1 MNPTGRTAA
10 PDPMARFSPAQFAWG
25 LTALLAL
32 LVVAFHQDL
41 LQANREPE
49 VVLSEILAVNHSA
62 LDDADGDFPGW
73 IELQN
78 RSGRPIDL
86 AGWHLTDDFRK
97 PTRWTFPSVTLDPGA
112 FLVVFAS
119 GKDRTNRAEDLHAN
133 FRLDPKGRFLG
144 LARPGG
150 SVFEDEFQPKYPA
163 LPGDVSFGMLPSSG
177 DSPFP
182 LRRHGLFITPTPG
195 ETNRGE
201 MLGQVA
207 DTQFSHPRGLHDQ
220 PFTLTIGCRTLASEI
235 RYTLDGS
242 LPRPDRGIVYSGPI
256 AITNTTILR
265 AAAFRDGFRP
275 SNVDTLTF
283 LFPAGPRPVP
293 ETSSLSDGA
302 RNRTHPLP
310 PRTALSSIPIVSLV
324 LDPADLWDPTCGLQ
338 VNPLQTGDAWEK
350 AASMEWIESGS
361 TGNGAGDRAA
371 FCGLRIHEASG
382 EASGLDAK
390 HSFRLVFREVHGT
403 PEWSGRLFGPTG
415 AKHFRNLLLGA
426 GSAAV
431 DPTGTPRDGR
441 QLIPDAL
448 ARETFRAMGHPAPDG
463 RFVQVLL
470 NGCYWGVY
478 DLQERIDTR
487 LLADR
492 LGGKPSDYS
501 TRTPSSGASEDD
513 EAWSRIGGL
522 CDLGW
527 SDPERYSELESLVDL
542 EAFADFVA
550 LRTRDGSRGDLDT
563 PGWIAVRRESPRVGA
578 YLFLPQRSHS
588 TVVENGERT
597 PVGGLSPTTLYRSLQ
612 AQPRFMSLLEKRR
625 RIHGAPGGALSPE
638 AMEARRSELL
648 ERVGPALEAEALR
661 WEAGRK

>member
-1 MNPTGRTAA
+1 MNPSRGAAA
-10 PDPMARFSPAQFAWG
+10 PDPMARISPAQFGWG

-150 SVFEDEFQPKYPA
+150 GVFEDEFQPKYPA
-163 LPGDVSFGMLPSSG
+163 LPGDVSFGMLPSAG
-177 DSPFP
+177 DNRFP

-220 PFTLTIGCRTLASEI
+220 PFTLKIGCRTPGSVI

-242 LPRPDRGIVYSGPI
+242 LPRSDHGIVYSGPI
-256 AITNTTILR
+256 TITNTTILR
-265 AAAFRDGFRP
+265 AAAFRVGFRP

-283 LFPAGPRPVP
+283 LFPAAPRPVP
-293 ETSSLSDGA
+293 ETSSLSGGA
-302 RNRTHPLP
+302 RIRTHPLP
-310 PRTALSSIPIVSLV
+310 SQTALSSLPIVSLV
-324 LDPADLWDPTCGLQ
+324 LDPADLWDPTRGLQ

-350 AASMEWIESGS
+350 TASMEWIESGS
-361 TGNGAGDRAA
+361 TGSRTGDRAA
-371 FCGLRIHEASG
+371 SCGLRVHGPSG
-382 EASGLDAK
+382 GNSDPDAK
-390 HSFRLVFREVHGT
+390 LSFRVVFRDLHGT

-415 AKHFRNLLLGA
+415 AKHFKTLLLDA
-426 GSAAV
+426 GSPAGESMDTRQAGPALLRDAV
-431 DPTGTPRDGR
+431 T
-441 QLIPDAL
+441 
-448 ARETFRAMGHPAPDG
+448 RETFRAMGHPAPDG
-463 RFVQVLL
+463 RFVHVVL
-470 NGCYWGVY
+470 NGNYWGVY
-478 DLQERIDTR
+478 DLQERIDAR
-487 LLADR
+487 FLADR
-492 LGGKPSDYS
+492 LGGKPSDF
-501 TRTPSSGASEDD
+501 TMRGANGVISGEDT
-513 EAWSRIGGL
+513 AWLRIRDLCGL
-522 CDLGW
+522 GM
-527 SDPERYSELESLVDL
+527 SDPGRYAELESLVDL

-550 LRTRDGSRGDLDT
+550 LRTQEGSRGDPDT
-563 PGWIAVRRESPRVGA
+563 SGWIAVRRESPRVGA
-578 YLFLPQRSHS
+578 FLFLPQGRHLRRG
-588 TVVENGERT
+588 EAGERT
-597 PVGGLSPTTLYRSLQ
+597 PMDALSPATLYRSLES
-612 AQPRFMSLLEKRR
+612 QPRFMGLFEKRR
-625 RIHGAPGGALSPE
+625 RMHGAPGGALSPE

>member
-1 MNPTGRTAA
+1 MNPSSRAAA
-10 PDPMARFSPAQFAWG
+10 PDPMARFSPAQFGWC

-32 LVVAFHQDL
+32 LVTAFHQDL
-41 LQANREPE
+41 LEANREPE

-78 RSGRPIDL
+78 RSDRTIDL

-97 PTRWTFPSVTLDPGA
+97 PTRWTFPSVRLDPGA

-119 GKDRTNRAEDLHAN
+119 GKNRTNRAEDLHAN

-163 LPGDVSFGMLPSSG
+163 LPGDVSFGMLQSSG

-220 PFTLTIGCRTLASEI
+220 PFTLTIGCRTPESVI

-242 LPRPDRGIVYSGPI
+242 LPRPDHGVVYSGPI

-265 AAAFRDGFRP
+265 AAAFRVGFRP

-283 LFPAGPRPVP
+283 LFPAGPRPIP
-293 ETSSLSDGA
+293 ETPSLSEGA

-310 PRTALSSIPIVSLV
+310 PRTALSSLPIVSLV
-324 LDPADLWDPTCGLQ
+324 LDPTDLWDATRGLQ

-350 AASMEWIESGS
+350 AASMEWIESGF
-361 TGNGAGDRAA
+361 TGSRTGDRAA
-371 FCGLRIHEASG
+371 SCGLRIHGSSAGNSG
-382 EASGLDAK
+382 RDTKL
-390 HSFRLVFREVHGT
+390 SFRVVFRDLHGT
-403 PEWSGRLFGPTG
+403 PEWSGRLFGPTR
-415 AKHFRNLLLGA
+415 AKHFKTLLLDA
-426 GSAAV
+426 GSPAGESIDTRQAG
-431 DPTGTPRDGR
+431 PALLRD
-441 QLIPDAL
+441 AFT
-448 ARETFRAMGHPAPDG
+448 RETFRAMGHPAPDG
-463 RFVQVLL
+463 RFVHVVL
-470 NGCYWGVY
+470 NGNYWGVY

-487 LLADR
+487 FLADR
-492 LGGKPSDYS
+492 LGGKPSDF
-501 TRTPSSGASEDD
+501 TMRGANSGVSAGD
-513 EAWSRIGGL
+513 EAWSRIGELCGL
-522 CDLGW
+522 GM
-527 SDPERYSELESLVDL
+527 SDPGRYAELESLVDL

-550 LRTRDGSRGDLDT
+550 LWTQDGSRGALDT

-578 YLFLPQRSHS
+578 FLFLPQRSHS

-597 PVGGLSPTTLYRSLQ
+597 PVGRLSPTTLYRSLQ
-612 AQPRFMSLLEKRR
+612 AQPEFMSLLEARR
-625 RIHGAPGGALSPE
+625 RKHRSPGGALSPE
-638 AMEARRSELL
+638 AIQARRSDLM
-648 ERVGPALEAEALR
+648 ERARPALEAEALR
-661 WEAGRK
+661 WDAGRK